1 MWRAALKHNYRT
13 LSIIR
18 HLKKKS
24 PRLFPLG
31 ATKLKTFSLNL
42 SVRKKAARGAGLI
55 PELPLFGRLRLKE
68 PERRQTVKK
77 PPEPRRR

>member
-1 MWRAALKHNYRT
+1 MARCPETQLQNTFNHQIFFKN
-13 LSIIR
+13 
-18 HLKKKS
+18 S

-42 SVRKKAARGAGLI
+42 SVRKKAACGAGLI

-77 PPEPRRR
+77 PPEPGRR

>member
-1 MWRAALKHNYRT
+1 MWHAALKHNYRT
-13 LSIIR
+13 LSII
-18 HLKKKS
+18 KYFFKNS

-42 SVRKKAARGAGLI
+42 SVRKKAACGPGLI

-77 PPEPRRR
+77 PPEPGRR